1 MKTIQLSIFGLLLF
15 TSIFSCKKDEITANA
30 GAVELEFDNIATL
43 NNVVKQLSMVP
54 AGSTEYAYTNGMNQK
69 YNISLLKYFVS
80 AIELQ
85 GPNGESFKDEVS
97 VSASG
102 TKGYYLINEQ
112 DPASQVV
119 TLKNVPAGKYNKV
132 IFTVG
137 VDSAGVSDGAV
148 GGALDIATSK
158 MFWNWNSGYIAVKF
172 EGQSEASNGGVTGA
186 ETITAD
192 NKNGMAFHVGG
203 WKNIAGSAFV
213 YNNKKI
219 NLTFDTDAKVDDAN
233 TPQVHML
240 FDVSKLFSGVNKID
254 FSGNHN
260 VHKPSDGVSIADNIE
275 SAFIFDHIHQ

>member
-1 MKTIQLSIFGLLLF
+1 
-15 TSIFSCKKDEITANA
+15 
-30 GAVELEFDNIATL
+30 
-43 NNVVKQLSMVP
+43 MVP

-172 EGQSEASNGGVTGA
+172 EGQSDASNGGVTGA

-240 FDVSKLFSGVNKID
+240 LMYPNYLVV
-254 FSGNHN
+254 
-260 VHKPSDGVSIADNIE
+260 
-275 SAFIFDHIHQ
+275 